1 MSDNRLSIIVPAL
14 NEATCIGGTLAS
26 LQSLRIRG
34 HEVIVVDGGSS
45 DGTPDLA
52 EPLADIIIQVE
63 RGRARQ
69 MNAGAS
75 RARYAILLFL
85 HADTV
90 LPAMTDGLVM
100 TALSEGYGWGRFD
113 VRIEPADVILRLV
126 AAGMNLRSRLTGM
139 ATGDQA
145 LFVER
150 QLFEQVNGYPD
161 IPLMEDLALCDRLLA
176 IGPPVCLRAQV
187 TTSARRWQQHGRIRT
202 ILKMWYLRLA
212 WRLGADPAELARRY
226 G

>member
-1 MSDNRLSIIVPAL
+1 MSDNRLSIIVPTL
-14 NEATCIGGTLAS
+14 NEAACIGRTLTA
-26 LQSLRIRG
+26 LQPLRIRG
-34 HEVIVVDGGSS
+34 HEIIVVDGGST
-45 DGTPDLA
+45 DTTFTQA
-52 EPLADIIIQVE
+52 EPLADRILHAE

-69 MNAGAS
+69 MNVGAS
-75 RARYAILLFL
+75 RANHAILLFL

-113 VRIEPADVILRLV
+113 IRIEPADVILRVV

-150 QLFEQVNGYPD
+150 RLFERVNGYPD

-176 IGPPVCLRAQV
+176 IGPPACLRARV